1 MGWFGYPDDMDHDFS
16 FELDTVDYTPSP
28 GLLAGIEDI
37 QGMAGVQRGAGKEF
51 QQAYRQMLDP
61 GSQSYQRMFSELRK
75 NVGDTASATITNT
88 NRELAARGIGKGGIS
103 GMLGA
108 VNMNRAGEQIRQ
120 GTTNILDMGL
130 NRASQFGS
138 LANTAYGQAG
148 QMYGQAGGLL
158 SGIDARGLQANL
170 FNADARNTYNQYLAM
185 ANYNQDI
192 ANRDAKSAWWDNT
205 LSLGADI
212 GAAFLTG
219 GASIPASLANRA
231 SASPSASTPSMSMP
245 EFGSWLNN
253 RGGLL
258 PNLTNDIDDPGNFI
272 ANRYNPT
279 KN

>member
-1 MGWFGYPDDMDHDFS
+1 MGLFGYPDDIDHDFS

-28 GLLAGIEDI
+28 GLLGGIEDI

-88 NRELAARGIGKGGIS
+88 NRELAARGIGRGGIS

-108 VNMNRAGEQIRQ
+108 VNMNRAGEAIRQ

-185 ANYNQDI
+185 AKYNQDI
-192 ANRDAKSAWWDNT
+192 ANREAKAKWWDNT

-219 GASIPASLANRA
+219 GASIPLSLANRA
-231 SASPSASTPSMSMP
+231 STPSPTNAPPGMMNWD
-245 EFGSWLNN
+245 GQLLDLNE
-253 RGGLL
+253 GG
-258 PNLTNDIDDPGNFI
+258 
-272 ANRYNPT
+272 Y
-279 KN
+279 

>member
-1 MGWFGYPDDMDHDFS
+1 MGLFGYPDDIDHDFS

-28 GLLAGIEDI
+28 GLLGGIEDI

-75 NVGDTASATITNT
+75 NVGDTASATIANT

-103 GMLGA
+103 GVLGA
-108 VNMNRAGEQIRQ
+108 VNMNRAGEAIRQ

-185 ANYNQDI
+185 ARYNQEI
-192 ANRDAKSAWWDNT
+192 ANREAKSAWWDNAFG
-205 LSLGADI
+205 LAGDI
-212 GAAFLTG
+212 GAAWLTG
-219 GASIPASLANRA
+219 GASIPFSLMSMAGGGGNTGNTYAFPEAMNIQSMTSPYAN
-231 SASPSASTPSMSMP
+231 TPSNAP
-245 EFGSWLNN
+245 LPDLLGLN
-253 RGGLL
+253 
-258 PNLTNDIDDPGNFI
+258 PPKTQD
-272 ANRYNPT
+272 
-279 KN
+279 